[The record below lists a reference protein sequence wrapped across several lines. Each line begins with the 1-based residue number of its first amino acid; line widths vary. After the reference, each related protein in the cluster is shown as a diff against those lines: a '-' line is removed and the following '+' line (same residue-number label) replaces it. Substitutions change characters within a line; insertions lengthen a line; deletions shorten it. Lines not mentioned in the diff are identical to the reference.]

1 METSNKFKK
10 WDLVRVKS
18 IDWWNKYKDEEG
30 DVIGVNF
37 NAFYNFTEEMNI
49 FCGAVMLIIDTK
61 VDSEDGSY
69 KVIPFS
75 INGNIVDT
83 DDYDY
88 DYVWEDYMFED
99 KPVARFGNK
108 YNILSFG
115 DFYIISDFN
124 NKCIPELYNS
134 KEDAERSIQSHEG
147 KI

>member
-1 METSNKFKK
+1 MEKPNKFKK

-18 IDWWNKYKDEEG
+18 IDWWDKYKDKDG
-30 DVIGVNF
+30 DVIGEN
-37 NAFYNFTEEMNI
+37 YNFTEEMNI
-49 FCGAVMLIIDTK
+49 YCGAIMLIINVNNK
-61 VDSEDGSY
+61 NGNY

-99 KPVARFGNK
+99 KPVVRLGNK

-134 KEDAERSIQSHEG
+134 KEDAERSIQSCSG

>member
-1 METSNKFKK
+1 MGKSNRFKK

-18 IDWWNKYKDEEG
+18 IDWWNKYKDEDG
-30 DVIGVNF
+30 DVFGENF
-37 NAFYNFTEEMNI
+37 SASYDFTEEMNI
-49 FCGAVMLIIDTK
+49 FCGAIMLIIK
-61 VDSEDGSY
+61 VNNKNSNY

-75 INGNIVDT
+75 IDGNIVDT
-83 DDYDY
+83 DDYNY

-99 KPVARFGNK
+99 KPVARLGNK

-134 KEDAERSIQSHEG
+134 KEDAERNVQSRSG

>member
-1 METSNKFKK
+1 MGKSNRFKK

-18 IDWWNKYKDEEG
+18 IDWWNKYKDKDG
-30 DVIGVNF
+30 DVIGENF
-37 NAFYNFTEEMNI
+37 SASYNFTEEMNI
-49 FCGAVMLIIDTK
+49 FCGAIMLIIK
-61 VDSEDGSY
+61 VNNNNGSY
-69 KVIPFS
+69 RVILFN
-75 INGNIVDT
+75 IDGNIVDT

-99 KPVARFGNK
+99 KPVARLGNK

-115 DFYIISDFN
+115 EFYIISDFN

-134 KEDAERSIQSHEG
+134 KEDAERDIQSRSS